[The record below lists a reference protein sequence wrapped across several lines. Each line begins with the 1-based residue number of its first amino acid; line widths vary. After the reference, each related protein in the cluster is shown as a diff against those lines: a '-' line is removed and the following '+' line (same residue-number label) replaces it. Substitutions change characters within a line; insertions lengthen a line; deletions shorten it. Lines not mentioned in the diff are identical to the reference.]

1 MIEQNLSTLRIHKLS
16 QAQYDNAKANGN
28 LEENAIYITPED
40 DSRIDEIEENL
51 NLTSVSLRG
60 HIDDKEN
67 PHDVG
72 LDDLAGIEVSEDE
85 VNSLKGINGN
95 VQEQI
100 TTISTN
106 VNNNKTETDQKFE
119 EVDAALDAA
128 GAYTDE
134 QVAILKDDDK
144 QLLADAKAYADQKVI
159 DFAGGLD
166 IYTKSQ
172 VDTLFTDK
180 VGEKSVSTQIGE
192 HNTNT
197 ESHGDIRNLIADLT
211 TRLNALANST
221 DTDLDQMAELVDY
234 IKANR
239 DLIESV
245 TTSKISVDAIV
256 DNLTSVGVTNKPLS
270 ANQGAVLS
278 NLINDLTDVI
288 NTHKTNVENEHATI
302 RQEFANAD
310 STLKTELN
318 AAISGKV
325 DKISGKS
332 LSTNDYTTEEK
343 NKLAG
348 IAAGANAYTLP
359 AATSSAL
366 GGVKIGYTATGKNYP
381 VALDA
386 NGRMYVNVPW
396 TDNNTTYTAATTTTD
411 GLMSAA
417 DKSKLNGIATGA
429 NNYVHPT
436 SSGYKHIPTGGGA
449 NQVLIWSADGTATW
463 GYHYD
468 RLFDTRDANKNPQ
481 WYYDNYAMQIVHEFK
496 STSVLGLSGETYCY
510 LETIV
515 PWNDATGGYPKQTA
529 FVNNRKYTRV
539 GTSTTTWGAWRTDMD
554 TDTKVTNTLAT
565 TTKAYITGTTS
576 ASTNTGTQVFDT
588 GVYLDTTAGRLAATS
603 FKIGEGCNLI
613 YDSTNKCVSFAF
625 I

>member
-16 QAQYDNAKANGN
+16 QAQYDNAKANGG

-119 EVDAALDAA
+119 EVDAALSAA
-128 GAYTDE
+128 GTYTDE
-134 QVAILKDDDK
+134 QVAILKDDDE
-144 QLLADAKAYADQKVI
+144 QVLTDAKAYADQKVI

-180 VGEKSVSTQIGE
+180 IGEKSVPTQIGE

-245 TTSKISVDAIV
+245 TTSKVSVDDIV
-256 DNLTSVGVTNKPLS
+256 DNLTSVGVANKPLS
-270 ANQGAVLS
+270 ANRGAELANS
-278 NLINDLTDVI
+278 INDLTDVI
-288 NTHKTNVENEHATI
+288 NTHKTNVENEHTTI
-302 RQEFANAD
+302 RKEFANAD
-310 STLKTELN
+310 SALKTELN
-318 AAISGKV
+318 TAISGKV
-325 DKISGKS
+325 DKVSGKG
-332 LSTNDYTTEEK
+332 LSTNDFTTEEK

-359 AATSSAL
+359 TATSSDL

-396 TDNNTTYTAATTTTD
+396 VDTDTN
-411 GLMSAA
+411 
-417 DKSKLNGIATGA
+417 
-429 NNYVHPT
+429 
-436 SSGYKHIPTGGGA
+436 
-449 NQVLIWSADGTATW
+449 
-463 GYHYD
+463 
-468 RLFDTRDANKNPQ
+468 
-481 WYYDNYAMQIVHEFK
+481 
-496 STSVLGLSGETYCY
+496 
-510 LETIV
+510 
-515 PWNDATGGYPKQTA
+515 
-529 FVNNRKYTRV
+529 
-539 GTSTTTWGAWRTDMD
+539 
-554 TDTKVTNTLAT
+554 TDTKVTAVGNHYTPTADSASVLSVDASSTISATWGSTDLVTGVNIQRDAKGHVTGVTVDSIQMPANPNVDTKVTNELKT
-565 TTKAYITGTTS
+565 TTKAYVTGTTS

-603 FKIGEGCNLI
+603 FKIGEGCNLV